1 MAATVKGGALRWQS
15 VAVPE
20 LPEVETIRA
29 ALAPELTGRT
39 VLEAWGHP
47 SAKFV
52 QAPGAIGGTFTEVG
66 RRGKYLLMGL
76 AGLSG
81 LDEAEPVPGHLR
93 TSSAESSGS
102 RLSGTE
108 LVVHL
113 GMTGVLSLQHATTVD
128 PSAHVRAWWALDDG
142 RSLVFND
149 VRRFGRVA
157 VVPRGDH
164 SSLATLA
171 ALGPE
176 PFDPGF
182 TPTVLRRGINATTRA
197 IKTALLSQR
206 IVAGLGNIYADEALW
221 RARVHGERPSD
232 TLSRPAL
239 GRLLDHAREVMGEA
253 LAKGGTSFDA
263 LYVNVNGASGYFDRS
278 LAAYGQE
285 GRPCP
290 RCGTL
295 IVREHFM
302 NRSSYFCPQCQ
313 PRPRTR
319 A

>member
-1 MAATVKGGALRWQS
+1 MAVTVKGGALRWQS

-76 AGLSG
+76 AGLG
-81 LDEAEPVPGHLR
+81 EAQPVPGHLR
-93 TSSAESSGS
+93 TSGAESSGS

-113 GMTGVLSLQHATTVD
+113 GMTGVLSLQHAATVA
-128 PSAHVRAWWALDDG
+128 PSVHVRAWWALDDG

-221 RARVHGERPSD
+221 RAGIDPRRRGG
-232 TLSRPAL
+232 L
-239 GRLLDHAREVMGEA
+239 GARRAEA
-253 LAKGGTSFDA
+253 LHEAIVDVLGDAIERGGTTLRDYRT
-263 LYVNVNGASGYFDRS
+263 LDGATGNYQQR
-278 LAAYGQE
+278 LEVYGRAGQ
-285 GRPCP
+285 PCV
-290 RCGTL
+290 RCGTSL
-295 IVREHFM
+295 RSITLDARTTTWCVR
-302 NRSSYFCPQCQ
+302 CQ
-313 PRPRTR
+313 R
-319 A
+319 

>member
-1 MAATVKGGALRWQS
+1 VAVTVKGGALRWQS

-76 AGLSG
+76 AGLG
-81 LDEAEPVPGHLR
+81 EAQPVPGHLR
-93 TSSAESSGS
+93 TSGAESSGS

-113 GMTGVLSLQHATTVD
+113 GMTGVLSLQHAATVA
-128 PSAHVRAWWALDDG
+128 PSVHVRAWWALDDG

-221 RARVHGERPSD
+221 RAGIDPRRRGG
-232 TLSRPAL
+232 L
-239 GRLLDHAREVMGEA
+239 GARRAEA
-253 LAKGGTSFDA
+253 LHEAIVDVLGDAIERGGTTLRDYRT
-263 LYVNVNGASGYFDRS
+263 LDGATGNYQQR
-278 LAAYGQE
+278 LEVYGRAGQ
-285 GRPCP
+285 PCV
-290 RCGTL
+290 RCGTSL
-295 IVREHFM
+295 RSITLDARTTTWCVR
-302 NRSSYFCPQCQ
+302 CQ
-313 PRPRTR
+313 R
-319 A
+319 

>member
-1 MAATVKGGALRWQS
+1 VAATVKGGALRWQS

-221 RARVHGERPSD
+221 RAGIDPRRRGG
-232 TLSRPAL
+232 L
-239 GRLLDHAREVMGEA
+239 GARRAEA
-253 LAKGGTSFDA
+253 LHGAIVDVLGDAIGRGGTTLRDYRT
-263 LYVNVNGASGYFDRS
+263 LDGATGNYQQR
-278 LAAYGQE
+278 LEVYGRN
-285 GRPCP
+285 GRPCV
-290 RCGTL
+290 RCGTAL
-295 IVREHFM
+295 RSITLDARTTTWCVR
-302 NRSSYFCPQCQ
+302 CQ
-313 PRPRTR
+313 R
-319 A
+319 

>member
-1 MAATVKGGALRWQS
+1 MRRIS
-15 VAVPE
+15 VD
-20 LPEVETIRA
+20 
-29 ALAPELTGRT
+29 
-39 VLEAWGHP
+39 
-47 SAKFV
+47 
-52 QAPGAIGGTFTEVG
+52 IGGTFTEVG

-221 RARVHGERPSD
+221 RAGIDPRRRGG
-232 TLSRPAL
+232 L
-239 GRLLDHAREVMGEA
+239 GARRAEA
-253 LAKGGTSFDA
+253 LHGAIVDVLGDAIGRGGTTLRDYRT
-263 LYVNVNGASGYFDRS
+263 LDGATGNYQQR
-278 LAAYGQE
+278 LEVYGRN
-285 GRPCP
+285 GRPCV
-290 RCGTL
+290 RCGTAL
-295 IVREHFM
+295 RSITLDARTTTWCVR
-302 NRSSYFCPQCQ
+302 CQ
-313 PRPRTR
+313 R
-319 A
+319 